1 MSDLALIRDF
11 IQPYAQAIS
20 SILEVEVTI
29 IDEDCVRIGGTGIYQ
44 NDIGEKVAHGS
55 FFQTI
60 LKKGQP
66 GIIKEVRKEFACD
79 RCNFKDTCEE
89 LANIGFP
96 IFKRDRVV
104 GVIGIIAFSVEQRE
118 RLIHSMDRL
127 SEFLKYMSKLLES
140 KLITAETSEQLER
153 QINDVIN
160 HDNFKNSFGKIIGIN
175 EKFLATIN
183 KAKLVA
189 KSPSTVMIRG
199 ESGTGKELLAR
210 AIHSASPRSN
220 RLFIAVNCA
229 SIPET
234 LIESELFG
242 YEDGTFTGA
251 KKGGKK
257 GKFELANKSTIFLD
271 EVGDMPLSMQAKLL
285 RVLQE
290 KSIDKIGGKEPK
302 PIDVRVIAATH
313 KDLETMVKNG
323 EFREDLYYRLN
334 VIPLYIP
341 PLRERPEDI
350 ALFVNYFIREHCSEL
365 KKPIFDL
372 EMSLQQWLTS
382 YDWPGNIRQL
392 KNIAEYMVNMAEKN
406 TITLNDL
413 PESLIRSD
421 IDQVIKPD
429 KGLMDMIEDYEKNIL
444 AKYVKSNS
452 TVDDK
457 LQAAEKLKISK
468 ATLYR
473 KLSKYDLL

>member
-1 MSDLALIRDF
+1 MSDLALIQDF

-20 SILEVEVTI
+20 SILEVDVTI
-29 IDEDCVRIGGTGIYQ
+29 IDEKCVRIGGTGIYQ

-60 LKKGQP
+60 LEKGQP
-66 GIIKEVRKEFACD
+66 GIIKEVRKEFGCD
-79 RCNFKDTCEE
+79 RCNYKGTCKE

-160 HDNFKNSFGKIIGIN
+160 HDNCKNSFGKITGIN

-183 KAKLVA
+183 KAKLIA
-189 KSPSTVMIRG
+189 KSSSTVMIRG

-257 GKFELANKSTIFLD
+257 GKFELANHSTIFLD

-313 KDLETMVKNG
+313 KNLETMVEKG

-334 VIPLYIP
+334 VIPLCIP

-350 ALFVNYFIREHCSEL
+350 PLFVNHFIKEHCSEL
-365 KKPIFDL
+365 KRPILEL
-372 EMSLQQWLTS
+372 EMSLQEWLVG
-382 YDWPGNIRQL
+382 YNWPGNIRQL
-392 KNIAEYMVNMAEKN
+392 KNIVEYMVNMAETN
-406 TITLNDL
+406 VITTSHL
-413 PESLIRSD
+413 PELLIQGD
-421 IDQVIKPD
+421 ADQVMKPN
-429 KGLMDMIEDYEKNIL
+429 KGLMDLIEDYEKKIL
-444 AKYVKSNS
+444 MKYVKSNS
-452 TVDDK
+452 TVNEK
-457 LQAAEKLKISK
+457 LEAADKLKISK

-473 KLSKYDLL
+473 KLSKYELL